1 MSEHGSVTGWI
12 DQARQGDRQAAG
24 QLWQRYF
31 HRLVGLART
40 ALKAAPRRVAD
51 EEDVALS
58 AFDTFFRGAEGGRFP
73 DLDDRDGLWR
83 LLVVLTQRKAAHLK
97 RDECRLK
104 RGGGAVLDQAAL
116 ARAAG
121 PGEEQGDLE
130 WAVGQEPT
138 PAFAAQVA
146 EECERLLRRL
156 PDEGL
161 RALAVSKMEG
171 WTNEEI
177 AARLG
182 CCVSTVERR
191 LQLIRRLWKEGSGE
205 DGSGQAGP

>member
-1 MSEHGSVTGWI
+1 MTTHGSVTGWI
-12 DQARQGDRQAAG
+12 DKARQGDRQAAG
-24 QLWQRYF
+24 PLWQRYF
-31 HRLVGLART
+31 HRLVSLART
-40 ALKAAPRRVAD
+40 VLKAAPRRLAD

-58 AFDTFFRGAEGGRFP
+58 AFDSFFRGAEQGRFP
-73 DLDDRDGLWR
+73 NLDDRDGLWR

-116 ARAAG
+116 ARAVG
-121 PGEEQGDLE
+121 GGEGELDAALAEG
-130 WAVGQEPT
+130 PT
-138 PAFAAQVA
+138 PDFAAQVA

-156 PDEGL
+156 DDPGL

-171 WTNEEI
+171 YTNEEI
-177 AARLG
+177 AAQLG

-191 LQLIRRLWKEGSGE
+191 LRVIRRVWTEAGAEGGSGGE
-205 DGSGQAGP
+205 GP